1 MMKPR
6 DRQIRRSYQQGSIG
20 PGSDG
25 QGADVPSSSLP
36 ELLQQLSHLEERL
49 KRLRTGVGNLV
60 QLQQVQDAGS
70 NSDHQMVQIEVAQLQ
85 AEVTDFELDLASRVL
100 SWQHLREPF
109 WQAARFGGIGV
120 LIGWGLAWLI
130 YRG

>member
-36 ELLQQLSHLEERL
+36 ELLQQLGHLEERL

-60 QLQQVQDAGS
+60 QLQQAQDAGP
-70 NSDHQMVQIEVAQLQ
+70 NSDHQMAQMEMTRLQ
-85 AEVTDFELDLASRVL
+85 AEVADFELDLASRVL
-100 SWQHLREPF
+100 SWQHMREPF
-109 WQAARFGGIGV
+109 WQAVRFGGMGV
-120 LIGWGLAWLI
+120 LIGWALAWLV